1 MYVFVVTNLCL
12 ATLPNDSYFPI
23 GSIIL
28 SPPFYEHTDKTRLS
42 CFLLSTD
49 SIYY

>member
-23 GSIIL
+23 GSIL

-49 SIYY
+49 SVYY